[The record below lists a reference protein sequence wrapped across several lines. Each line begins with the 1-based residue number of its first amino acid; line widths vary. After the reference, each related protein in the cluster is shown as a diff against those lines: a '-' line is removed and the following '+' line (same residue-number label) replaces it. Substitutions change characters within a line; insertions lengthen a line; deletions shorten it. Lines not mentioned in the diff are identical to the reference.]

1 MVNYSLKTVIVDN
14 LVKKYGKVIALKGI
28 SFEIYRGEVFGLLG
42 PNGAGKTT
50 TIRAISGALKP
61 TSGKIFVLGID
72 VIKEPL
78 KVKKRIGV
86 VPELPSMY
94 PELSVRDNLYIM
106 ARFYDMSRDE
116 FHERLEIISEQLG
129 IKHILGIKYGHLS
142 KGYKRRVDIAASLI
156 HDPEIILLDEPT
168 SGLDVFAANNLRKLL
183 RKLVSIGKTIV
194 LSSHYIDEVMEL
206 SNRVLLLYNGVK
218 LFLDKPINLRRIL
231 KLKKK
236 VKLYLAKPADRSL
249 LIMLEKNIGCEDCRV
264 ELEDERVIVI
274 NTDKPLETITLA
286 KQVVEENNNRVID
299 ADILPPSWEDVFIK
313 YIEPLE
319 KRECGQC
326 PLASTGVCG

>member
-1 MVNYSLKTVIVDN
+1 MKTVIVDN

-61 TSGKIFVLGID
+61 TSGKIIVLGID
-72 VIKEPL
+72 VVKEPL
-78 KVKKRIGV
+78 QVKKRIGV
-86 VPELPSMY
+86 VPELPCMY
-94 PELSVRDNLYIM
+94 PELSVRDNLYII
-106 ARFYDMSRDE
+106 AKFYDMSRKE
-116 FHERLEIISEQLG
+116 FNERLRIVSEQLG
-129 IKHILGIKYGHLS
+129 IKHILRIKYGHLS

-183 RKLVSIGKTIV
+183 RRLVSIGKTII

-218 LFLDKPINLRRIL
+218 LFLDKPINLRKIL

-236 VKLYLAKPADRSL
+236 VKLYLAKPVDNSL
-249 LIMLEKNIGCEDCRV
+249 LKILEKNIDCRDCRI
-264 ELEDERVIVI
+264 EIEDKNIIVI
-274 NTDKPLETITLA
+274 HTEKPLETITLA
-286 KQVVEENNNRVID
+286 KQVVEDNNNRIVD
-299 ADILPPSWEDVFIK
+299 ADILLPSWEDIFVK
-313 YIEPLE
+313 YIEPFE
-319 KRECGQC
+319 TRKCEQC
-326 PLASTGVCG
+326 PLASMGVCG